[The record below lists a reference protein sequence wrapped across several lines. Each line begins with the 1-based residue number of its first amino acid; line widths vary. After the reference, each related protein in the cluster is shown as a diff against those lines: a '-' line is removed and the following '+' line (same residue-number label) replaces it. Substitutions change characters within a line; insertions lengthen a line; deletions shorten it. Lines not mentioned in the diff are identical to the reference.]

1 MSGVVVAWGW
11 GHCMGGPGGSVGSD
25 VTGEVAGEVA
35 EGWSYL
41 AVDHPG
47 SLRWS
52 DSVMGVFGGVAVLH
66 RRWGARLVV
75 GVAGVVL
82 GRRGLGPVGLGA

>member
-1 MSGVVVAWGW
+1 VSGVVVAWGW
-11 GHCMGGPGGSVGSD
+11 GYCMGGPGGSVGSD
-25 VTGEVAGEVA
+25 VAGAVA
-35 EGWSYL
+35 EGWSDL

-47 SLRWS
+47 SLCWS
-52 DSVMGVFGGVAVLH
+52 DSLMGVVGRVAVLH
-66 RRWGARLVV
+66 WRWGARLVV